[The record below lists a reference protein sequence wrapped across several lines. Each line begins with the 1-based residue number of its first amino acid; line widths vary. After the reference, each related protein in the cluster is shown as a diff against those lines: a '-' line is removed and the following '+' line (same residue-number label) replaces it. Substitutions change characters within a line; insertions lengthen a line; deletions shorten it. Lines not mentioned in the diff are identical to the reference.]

1 MSNII
6 YKKGNLKEVIV
17 SQLMAGMRDV
27 TNFVNDISEH
37 CKCSVQSVY
46 TAMHELALDEIVVIH
61 GKHISLS
68 LIWITKKKEEIVLAE
83 QVYKNMNLL
92 LQIFENI
99 FENKLTTKIKALS
112 EKRSG
117 KIAVNRFIFK
127 SISDLD
133 LFWTQAYTILLN
145 KNDNYNAQYLITPHD
160 FFLYARPATDDFWL
174 NNNVKNKAV
183 TRLIVTYTS
192 PVDRLVILARKK
204 AHGKQIE
211 YLLDHNPLKTKSNIY
226 INVVGDYIF
235 KATFDMSI
243 NKKLEAQIHQIKK
256 LPISDTELQSMQE
269 IINMKGRFV
278 FTVENNKVKAN
289 IYRNKLKKYFVI
301 TDPSKL

>member
-1 MSNII
+1 MSSII

-17 SQLMAGMRDV
+17 SQLMTGMRDV
-27 TNFVNDISEH
+27 TSFVNDISEH

-46 TAMHELALDEIVVIH
+46 TAMRELALDEIVVIH

-92 LQIFENI
+92 LQISENI
-99 FENKLTTKIKALS
+99 FENKLRTENK
-112 EKRSG
+112 
-117 KIAVNRFIFK
+117 FIFK

-160 FFLYARPATDDFWL
+160 FFLYTRPVTDDFWL

-235 KATFDMSI
+235 TAKFDETI
-243 NKKLEAQIHQIKK
+243 NKKLEQTISLFKK
-256 LPISDTELQSMQE
+256 LDLTKEEQNNMKN
-269 IINMKGRFV
+269 IINIQGK
-278 FTVENNKVKAN
+278 FTLCIESNKAKAN
-289 IYRNKLKKYFVI
+289 KYKNKLKKYFVI

>member
-1 MSNII
+1 MSSII

-17 SQLMAGMRDV
+17 SQMMTGMRDV
-27 TNFVNDISEH
+27 TSFVNDISKH

-46 TAMHELALDEIVVIH
+46 TAMRELAIDETVVIH
-61 GKHISLS
+61 GKYISLS

-92 LQIFENI
+92 LQISKNI
-99 FENKLTTKIKALS
+99 SENKLMTKSKS
-112 EKRSG
+112 FSG
-117 KIAVNRFIFK
+117 DKTVNKFIFK

-160 FFLYARPATDDFWL
+160 FFLYTRPATDDFWL

-235 KATFDMSI
+235 TAKFDETI
-243 NKKLEAQIHQIKK
+243 NKKLEQTISLFKK
-256 LPISDTELQSMQE
+256 LDLTKEEQNNMKN
-269 IINMKGRFV
+269 IINMQGK
-278 FTVENNKVKAN
+278 FTLCIESNEAKAN
-289 IYRNKLKKYFVI
+289 RYRNKLKKYFAI
-301 TDPSKL
+301 TNPSKL